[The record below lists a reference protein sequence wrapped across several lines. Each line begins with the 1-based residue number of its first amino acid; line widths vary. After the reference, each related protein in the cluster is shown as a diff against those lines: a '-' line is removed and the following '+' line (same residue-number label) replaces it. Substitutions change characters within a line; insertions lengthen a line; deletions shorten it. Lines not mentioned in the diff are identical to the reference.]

1 MADFRRWILAF
12 ATLAL
17 VLGIVAP
24 ASAQNSSLSCTAS
37 AAVTPTLR
45 HEGFTELTGDIVLN
59 CVPGTGAV
67 PTPTGQPIPQA
78 NVTVS
83 LSAPI
88 TSRVLSGAGAGA
100 PTEALLLI
108 DDPSYANQ
116 TVCATPDQGADC
128 VVYGNNGGTFNQK
141 GRYNVF
147 QGIEGGPGTNSIT
160 FLGVP
165 ADAPTTT
172 RSFRITNIRIDA
184 TTVAAGAAGLSPV
197 FAFVSVSPSSAISIN
212 NPQNY
217 VGFVSNGLTVTT
229 SGTNPPFLQCVSNS
243 ATVGSVT
250 FTENFA
256 TAFKP
261 QGPSATAPVSTQ
273 QNVPGQIYYS
283 ESGLEIAVDGGVA
296 GAADSGTEL
305 QTTISNIPAGVSI
318 SVDSYASSPGGTTN
332 QPSWAAMISPGTGTT
347 TSGPISVTD
356 GSESSVTVVWEVMAA
371 NPFAID
377 SFTFNITAS
386 YTGAPGNPGS
396 PTPNITASELS
407 GFSPQLPSYSAS
419 GPIPEFS
426 STVNEPTTPT
436 NLFTV
441 TLCQTILLF
450 PYITDYTGFD
460 TGIAISNTSLD
471 NLPVGASPQTG
482 ACSVNFYGAG
492 GAATTLGTSGVY
504 SSTVDTTLTN
514 GLIAPG
520 QTWAFALSGID
531 PGYLSTPTYGTVG
544 YAIATCNFQFAH
556 GYSFVSGTGIR
567 NFAAAYLA
575 LIIPDA
581 PRTPNPFVCASVYG
595 CSGQTGEQLVH

>member
-78 NVTVS
+78 NFTVS

-88 TSRVLSGAGAGA
+88 TSRVLSGSGTGAA
-100 PTEALLLI
+100 TEALLLI
-108 DDPSYANQ
+108 DNPSPGNQ
-116 TVCATPDQGADC
+116 DVCPSPNNGAGC
-128 VVYGNNGGTFNQK
+128 VVDGDNGGTFNQP

-165 ADAPTTT
+165 ADAPTTSRT
-172 RSFRITNIRIDA
+172 FRITNIRVDA

-229 SGTNPPFLQCVSNS
+229 SGTNPPFLQCVSAS

-256 TAFKP
+256 TAFKT
-261 QGPSATAPVSTQ
+261 QGPSATSAIL
-273 QNVPGQIYYS
+273 QNVPGQIYYT
-283 ESGLEIAVDGGVA
+283 ESGLEIPVEGGLA

-305 QTTISNIPAGVSI
+305 QTTISNIPAGVTV
-318 SVDSYASSPGGTTN
+318 SVDSSYTDTATGAVAT
-332 QPSWAAMISPGTGTT
+332 MISPFTSTTGTVA
-347 TSGPISVTD
+347 VTD
-356 GSESSVTVVWEVMAA
+356 GSESSVTVVWQVVAD

-377 SFTFNITAS
+377 QLTFNIYAS
-386 YTGAPGNPGS
+386 FTGAPGNPGS
-396 PTPNITASELS
+396 PTPNVTASELS
-407 GFSPQLPSYSAS
+407 GFSPQLPAYSVS

-492 GAATTLGTSGVY
+492 GAASTLGTSGVY

-544 YAIATCNFQFAH
+544 YAIATCNFQYAH
-556 GYSFVSGTGIR
+556 GYSFVSDTGIR

-581 PRTPNPFVCASVYG
+581 PRTPNPFVCASGFG
-595 CSGQTGEQLVH
+595 CYGQTGEQLVH